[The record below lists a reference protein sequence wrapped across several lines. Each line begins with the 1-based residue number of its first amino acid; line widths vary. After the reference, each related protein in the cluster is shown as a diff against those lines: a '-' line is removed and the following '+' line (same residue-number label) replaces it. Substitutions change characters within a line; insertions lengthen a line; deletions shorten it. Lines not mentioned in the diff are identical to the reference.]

1 MSTCTGET
9 PPRSNMQQPLSCTWR
24 EWIARPGADQAVE
37 AIVVG
42 SGYGGSVA
50 ALRLAEKG
58 YRVLLLERGSE
69 YLPGDFP
76 NDFSGVPKHFRLN
89 IPGRGVPVG
98 RASGLIEVSL
108 GQGMVAVT
116 GNGLGGGSLINAG
129 VLLRPD
135 ADVFSQ
141 DAWPAEIRHGSGQA
155 TGVSDL
161 DRAFALAEHE
171 LGGEE
176 FRPPAGDRRLCKTE
190 ALFRV
195 ADTVK
200 RDEPA
205 HPFKTAKLTIN
216 PGVCTA
222 CGDCASGCNVPGAKL
237 TLSTSYLAKA
247 IATGLVQIVTQAQVY
262 RFEPCNTPGTSGAQ
276 WLVTVFSTDTQQQV
290 LSARE
295 AGTPRPAE
303 AAQDPASTVLRIPTT
318 TLVISAGTLG
328 STQLLQRS
336 QALAGEAMAFSQSLG
351 TRLSGN
357 GDSLSITTGERLR
370 VNAVGFGAD
379 AGLRAMDRHDPNS
392 REHLVGPTITASLD
406 FRDQRKPLDQRILL
420 QDGAIPG
427 AIARPFAELVA
438 TAYSVGQLGKW
449 WFRDPQPSRTHGLDP
464 LAASPAMT
472 RHSQVLLAMG
482 HDGSPGRM
490 VWLPGLDTS
499 APVMDEVR
507 QLRTY
512 QEQQHL
518 FDQLKPLGTHVH
530 SPLWEAMPAS
540 MGRFFKGVKPP
551 AIVTTV
557 HPLGGCPMGD
567 DPTTSV
573 VNHLGQVWVYEP
585 ADPNRKGVQAD
596 QQFGSSPPNRPQ
608 VYPGLFVLD
617 GSIVPTSLGCN
628 PMLTITALAERAMAS
643 WPVSAWPAHTRLPQ
657 RSAERPMASF
667 LRHPFPSDVTLS
679 ETLRATGAH
688 LKGEW
693 FAGPDRDRLHLVLK
707 AQLDSC
713 DFERTLIRHNHPM
726 AIGDVTLELIK
737 DAGAAPGAPQDPRAA
752 QVLARYTAMAGGRF
766 EFLRAN
772 RFSSGRWLTLWC
784 TLQLTAWATSLATA
798 LVVGALAVF
807 DAVLRAIGF
816 ECDALAWTQTLSIPT
831 LLGLIFVITLL
842 PFPRTVLT
850 WLVVRGW
857 SDIAHR
863 EKSHLPWLQAA
874 WRRIQFAHALLK
886 QLMHAAE
893 ARCMRYD
900 FKLKRSVP
908 DSSVDS
914 NAFPDQLR
922 FKGSKR
928 VSYRASLG
936 EWALWLGRH
945 ARRWVWKTLLWPV
958 FPTQKLKDIAPLRP
972 GLWEQVMNAH
982 IQLSSVGRLPSR
994 QFALGTMKMGLDNL
1008 FNRDSAQLGERG
1020 DTTSG
1025 LLLLAGYPMLLA
1037 RFAIKTRLF
1046 DFRLPNHS
1054 NRPVVDRADP
1064 PDVEIRGQDG
1074 QALRPELHWLQVP
1087 RGESSSD
1094 QGTERTEDLKL
1105 RLWRYRCS
1113 NGTPTVARGHWQGV
1127 PVRRARS
1134 VLLLHAFGQSGLS
1147 FTHQAKGS
1155 QSGSNLAEAFHL
1167 AGYEVWIL
1175 DSRMSTRSGYA
1186 AEPITVDMQA
1196 RFDVPAAVDRI
1207 LNLINADLKDPDPTL
1222 LQISAFGQCI
1232 GSAALWMALLEGRLS
1247 HGILPPRARGQ
1258 RTEPALSKL
1267 ACVVFSQVH
1276 ALVQGSPETRAKT
1289 WLPSLLQAI
1298 APRGVIP
1305 FGVRG
1310 AQDSLLLNALD
1321 RLLSTLPVPEA
1332 ERTHSRN
1339 EDGVASCRRIRFI
1352 EAPLF
1357 RHENM
1362 HPSTVAQMNRL
1373 FGDSSIRLFAQ
1384 ARRFVERGRL
1394 VDEDGVNR
1402 YVTDINIRRHL
1413 SMPVQLLHGVKN
1425 ELFDV
1430 QSAHDTHA
1438 LLNKLG
1444 CTLMPPSCQR
1454 PQLSARH
1461 GHLDVLLGTNARTE
1475 VFPDLLR
1482 FFDGAQ
1488 ALDISAAARRRRP
1501 SWVIRAPLSGPWLG
1515 RVDRVGNQARVRLV
1529 FLVDDLHGGHDSRAN
1544 GPRVI
1549 VRQWQESTGG
1559 YHSLHVESA
1568 LFVVPTTRT
1577 AASKDCRAYRTAWV
1591 DLPIELNPDTP
1602 PTLQFQ
1608 VMTAHRVLLSADEAV
1623 LPLKPTSANW
1633 HIRRARASMVPS
1645 TLTPPPDRPPH
1656 LNNNEAIDEILRD
1669 NLAHHRLL
1677 VPRSRLNGMPVE
1689 RPLQERVAF
1698 SVPRISLE
1706 SAGEGHQA
1714 SVRFLVGC
1722 CRHPGL
1728 DVDARRVQ
1736 WAMPAPDP
1744 DTAFVLLMGDQIYA
1758 DATAGLLDPLS
1769 PTERYV
1775 ERYESAFGHRGLGP
1789 LMARLP
1795 TYTTPDDH
1803 EWVDAQPNG
1812 APLLKW
1818 SWASWR
1824 LGKPFRRQEKRI
1836 HTWAGRALTAFQNSL
1851 RWPLAYL
1858 TGPENAR
1865 LGWTEHRHGC
1875 MNLIVIDS
1883 RSWRNRERGGSTR
1896 ACVMRTAIFDDL
1908 LARLHNSPADVLQ
1921 VIVTGSVVVPGLYP
1935 NADPANPGESDTWQF
1950 APEQRQRL
1958 LDTLVKHC
1966 PRRFLLVSGDYHV
1979 SAAVALKLDGT
1990 TVGASIVAPPIY
2002 APLPYANAAP
2012 EHVDTTEQTALPTGL
2027 LTQHICAGSATL
2039 RGNGMGEVSVQR
2051 KPGDG
2056 FEIRYQR
2063 TLTVLE
2069 TGETIHRTCQ
2079 ITL

>member
-1 MSTCTGET
+1 MSACTDKV
-9 PPRSNMQQPLSCTWR
+9 PPPPEMQQPLSCTWR

-89 IPGRGVPVG
+89 IPGRGVPMG
-98 RASGLIEVSL
+98 RASGLIEISV

-141 DAWPAEIRHGSGQA
+141 DEWPAEIRHGFGHA
-155 TGVSDL
+155 TGNSDL
-161 DRAFALAEHE
+161 DRAFALSEQE

-176 FRPPAGDRRLCKTE
+176 FEPPPGDRRLCKTE

-195 ADTVK
+195 AGTVK
-200 RDEPA
+200 GDSPA

-216 PGVCTA
+216 PDVCTS

-247 IATGLVQIVTQAQVY
+247 LATGLVQIVTQAQVY
-262 RFEPCNTPGTSGAQ
+262 RFEPCNRPGTGGAQ

-295 AGTPRPAE
+295 AGTPRPAT
-303 AAQDPASTVLRIPTT
+303 AAQDPASTVLQIPTT

-357 GDSLSITTGERLR
+357 GDSLSITTGEWLR

-379 AGLRAMDRHDPNS
+379 ARLRDMDRHDPNS

-449 WFRDPQPSRTHGLDP
+449 WFRDPQPCRTHGLDP

-499 APVMDEVR
+499 APVMDQAH

-540 MGRFFKGVKPP
+540 MGQFFKGAKPP

-585 ADPNRKGVQAD
+585 ADPTRIGLQAN
-596 QQFGSSPPNRPQ
+596 QPFGHAPPNRPQ

-628 PMLTITALAERAMAS
+628 PMLTITALAERAMES
-643 WPVSAWPAHTRLPQ
+643 WPVSGWPARTRPPLK
-657 RSAERPMASF
+657 SAERPTASF
-667 LRHPFPSDVTLS
+667 ARSPFPSDVKLS
-679 ETLRATGAH
+679 ETLRASGAH

-693 FAGPDRDRLHLVLK
+693 FEGRDRDRLHLVLN
-707 AQLDSC
+707 AQLDAC
-713 DFERTLIRHNHPM
+713 DFERTLVRHNHPM
-726 AIGDVTLELIK
+726 AIGEVTLELIK
-737 DAGAAPGAPQDPRAA
+737 DSGAAPGTPQNPGAAA
-752 QVLARYTAMAGGRF
+752 QVLASYTAMAGGRF

-784 TLQLTAWATSLATA
+784 TLQLTAWAASLFVA
-798 LVVGALAVF
+798 ALAVF
-807 DAVLRAIGF
+807 HAVLRAIGW
-816 ECDALAWTQTLSIPT
+816 ECDVLAWTQTWSIPT
-831 LLGLIFVITLL
+831 LLGLAFAITLL

-850 WLVVRGW
+850 WLVMRGW

-863 EKSHLPWLQAA
+863 EKSHLPWLQVT
-874 WRRIQFAHALLK
+874 WRGIQFAHALLK

-893 ARCMRYD
+893 TRNMRYD

-908 DSSVDS
+908 DSSAACS
-914 NAFPDQLR
+914 AFPDKLR

-928 VSYRASLG
+928 VSYRASLV

-945 ARRWVWKTLLWPV
+945 AHRWVWKALLWPA
-958 FPTQKLKDIAPLRP
+958 FPKQKLKEIAPLRP

-982 IQLSSVGRLPSR
+982 IQLSSVERLTSS
-994 QFALGTMKMGLDNL
+994 QFAVGTMKMGLDNL
-1008 FNRDSAQLGERG
+1008 FNRDSAQLGQRG

-1054 NRPVVDRADP
+1054 NRPVLDSAQC
-1064 PDVEIRGQDG
+1064 PDVEIRGQNG
-1074 QALRPELHWLQVP
+1074 QKLRPELHWLQVP
-1087 RGESSSD
+1087 RGASSSD
-1094 QGTERTEDLKL
+1094 QGTERVEDLNL
-1105 RLWRYRCS
+1105 RLWRYRCT
-1113 NGTPTVARGHWQGV
+1113 NHTPTVVEGNWHGV
-1127 PVRRARS
+1127 TVRRARS

-1147 FTHQAKGS
+1147 FTHQAEGS
-1155 QSGSNLAEAFHL
+1155 QPGSNLAEAFHL

-1175 DSRMSTRSGYA
+1175 DCRMSTRSGHA
-1186 AEPITVDMQA
+1186 ADPITVDMQA

-1207 LNLINADLKDPDPTL
+1207 LDLINADFKDPDPTL

-1247 HGILPPRARGQ
+1247 HGFMPLRVNGKPSKH
-1258 RTEPALSKL
+1258 ELSKL
-1267 ACVVFSQVH
+1267 ACVTFSQVH

-1289 WLPSLLQAI
+1289 WLPGLLQAI

-1310 AQDSLLLNALD
+1310 AQDNLLLNALD
-1321 RLLSTLPVPEA
+1321 RLLSTLPAPEA

-1339 EDGVASCRRIRFI
+1339 EDGVATCKRIRFI

-1357 RHENM
+1357 QHENM

-1402 YVTDINIRRHL
+1402 YVTDTNIRRHL

-1444 CTLMPPSCQR
+1444 CTRMPEGCQR
-1454 PQLSARH
+1454 PQLSPRH

-1488 ALDISAAARRRRP
+1488 GLEITAAEKRQRP

-1544 GPRVI
+1544 GPQVI
-1549 VRQWQESTGG
+1549 VRQLQGAAGVYHRLPVESTF
-1559 YHSLHVESA
+1559 
-1568 LFVVPTTRT
+1568 FVVPTAPSVPPKNCT
-1577 AASKDCRAYRTAWV
+1577 AYRTAWV
-1591 DLPIELNPDTP
+1591 DVPIELNQDTP

-1608 VMTAHRVLLSADEAV
+1608 VMTAHRVLRNADEAV

-1645 TLTPPPDRPPH
+1645 TLTPPPGQTPY

-1669 NLAHHRLL
+1669 DLEHHRLL
-1677 VPRSRLNGMPVE
+1677 VPRSRLTGMPVE
-1689 RPLQERVAF
+1689 RPSEERVAF

-1714 SVRFLVGC
+1714 PVRFLVGC

-1728 DVDARRVQ
+1728 DVDARRIQ
-1736 WAMPAPDP
+1736 WAIPDADT
-1744 DTAFVLLMGDQIYA
+1744 DTAFALLVGDQIYA

-1775 ERYESAFGHRGLGP
+1775 ERYESAFGHRGMGP

-1818 SWASWR
+1818 SWASWER
-1824 LGKPFRRQEKRI
+1824 GEPFRREEKRI

-1851 RWPLAYL
+1851 RWPLTY
-1858 TGPENAR
+1858 TKGPEKAR
-1865 LGWTEHRHGC
+1865 PGWTEHRHGC
-1875 MNLIVIDS
+1875 VNLIVIDS
-1883 RSWRNRERGGSTR
+1883 RSWRNRERGGSAMAR
-1896 ACVMRTAIFDDL
+1896 VMRTAIFNQL
-1908 LARLHNSPADVLQ
+1908 LAHMRNSPADVLQ

-1979 SAAVALKLDGT
+1979 STAVTLKLDGA

-2012 EHVDTTEQTALPTGL
+2012 EHVDTTEQTALQAGR
-2027 LTQHICAGSATL
+2027 LTQHLCAGSATL
-2039 RGNGMGEVSVQR
+2039 RGNGMGEVTVRRQS
-2051 KPGDG
+2051 GGG
-2056 FEIRYQR
+2056 FEISYKRQ
-2063 TLTVLE
+2063 LTVLE
-2069 TGETIHRTCQ
+2069 TGETIHRSCQ